1 MQNQKSHIRILEER
15 QPKAPQFIVFCRK
28 ALLEEEESR
37 GSRPSGDYEAAE
49 AWEGIR
55 I

>member
-1 MQNQKSHIRILEER
+1 MQNQKSHIRI
-15 QPKAPQFIVFCRK
+15 
-28 ALLEEEESR
+28 LEEEESR